1 MEIKTFLTGY
11 LTAKVLKPVIVIII
25 LFLLVHQCNRGCGRD
40 QVGDTGLFDYTAIAT
55 SLPMKDTIPVDTLI
69 AAEDLKEIIPSEMI
83 EFAKDHSSLFAKYLS
98 MKYMVSNG
106 YVEKIERSN
115 LDSRISNS
123 D

>member
-11 LTAKVLKPVIVIII
+11 LTAKVLKPVVGFVI
-25 LFLLVHQCNRGCGRD
+25 LFFLVHQCNRGCGRD
-40 QVGDTGLFDYTAIAT
+40 QVTDTGLFDYTAIAT
-55 SLPMKDTIPVDTLI
+55 SLPTKDAIPVDTLI

-106 YVEKIERSN
+106 YVERI
-115 LDSRISNS
+115 DSTE
-123 D
+123 